1 MAAALVLAPTGC
13 SIGGDEEPK
22 PAKGAPREV
31 SALVAQLERATR
43 ERDFAG
49 ICEDILTRAARE
61 RAGGDECERLVR
73 SAAAG
78 VERPAIEIRRIDVEG
93 RRATVRVRTS
103 ARGQALVSDTLA
115 LRREDGEWRVEALG
129 D

>member
-49 ICEDILTRAARE
+49 ICEDILTRVARK

-78 VERPAIEIRRIDVEG
+78 VERPAIEIRRIEVEG

-115 LRREDGEWRVEALG
+115 LRRADGEWRVEALG

>member
-1 MAAALVLAPTGC
+1 MAAVLVLAPTGC
-13 SIGGDEEPK
+13 SLGGDEEPK
-22 PAKGAPREV
+22 PAKGAPRDV
-31 SALVAQLERATR
+31 AALVAQLERATR

-78 VERPAIEIRRIDVEG
+78 VERPAIEIRRIEVEG

-103 ARGQALVSDTLA
+103 ARGQARVSDTLA

>member
-1 MAAALVLAPTGC
+1 MATALVLAQAGC
-13 SIGGDEEPK
+13 SLGGDEEPK
-22 PAKGAPREV
+22 PATGAPRDV
-31 SALVAQLERATR
+31 AALVAQLERATR
-43 ERDFAG
+43 EKDFAG
-49 ICEDILTRAARE
+49 ICEDILTKAARE

-78 VERPAIEIRRIDVEG
+78 VERPEIEIRQIEVEG

-103 ARGQALVSDTLA
+103 ARGQVRVSDTLA
-115 LRREDGEWRVEALG
+115 LVNVGGEWRVEALG